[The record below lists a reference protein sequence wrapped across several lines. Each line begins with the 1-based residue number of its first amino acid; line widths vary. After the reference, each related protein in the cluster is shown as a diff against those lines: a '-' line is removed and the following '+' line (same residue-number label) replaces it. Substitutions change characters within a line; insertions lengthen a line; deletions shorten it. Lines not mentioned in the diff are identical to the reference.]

1 MAEIEV
7 IPLGR
12 DLYRVR
18 VTEADGTSEH
28 QVTATPADVETY
40 GAGAE
45 PENLLVES
53 FRFLLERE
61 PRQSILTR
69 FALPA
74 IARYF
79 PEYPSEIRRRLRT

>member
-1 MAEIEV
+1 MAEIQVSAE
-7 IPLGR
+7 GG

-18 VTEADGTSEH
+18 VTEADGSSEH
-28 QVTATPADVETY
+28 HVTARRADVEAY

-45 PENLLVES
+45 PESLIEES

-61 PRQSILTR
+61 PRQSILGR
-69 FALPA
+69 FALPV

-79 PEYPSEIRRRLRT
+79 PEYPREIRRRLER